1 MLSKKTNSDGP
12 ASASVSEV
20 LLTPKET
27 AGLLKLSTSW
37 LAKQRLKGGGP
48 PYLKLDGAVRYRLA
62 DLQLW
67 MKARLRLST
76 SGA

>member
-1 MLSKKTNSDGP
+1 MSIKKPNPDVLVAP
-12 ASASVSEV
+12 AAGDT

-27 AGLLKLSTSW
+27 AGHLKLSTSW

-48 PYLKLDGAVRYRLA
+48 PYLKLDGAVRYRLS
-62 DLQLW
+62 DLLLW

-76 SGA
+76 SGP

>member
-1 MLSKKTNSDGP
+1 VSIKKPNPDGSAAP
-12 ASASVSEV
+12 AASET
-20 LLTPKET
+20 LLTPRET
-27 AGLLKLSTSW
+27 AGHLKLSTSW

-48 PYLKLDGAVRYRLA
+48 PYLKLDGAVRYRVS

-76 SGA
+76 SGL

>member
-1 MLSKKTNSDGP
+1 VSIKKPNPDGP
-12 ASASVSEV
+12 TAPLASET

-27 AGLLKLSTSW
+27 AVHLKLSTSW

-48 PYLKLDGAVRYRLA
+48 PYLKLEGAVRYPLV

-67 MKARLRLST
+67 KKARLRLST
-76 SGA
+76 SGP